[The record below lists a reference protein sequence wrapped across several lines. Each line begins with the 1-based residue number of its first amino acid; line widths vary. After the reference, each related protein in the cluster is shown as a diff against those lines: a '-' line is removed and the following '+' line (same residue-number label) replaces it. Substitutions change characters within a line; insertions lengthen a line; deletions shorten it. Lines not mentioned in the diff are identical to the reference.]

1 MGRINENKP
10 EAILRLSVLDV
21 DLIQRLAT
29 YWLVTVERDRGE
41 IIYELYP
48 KKK

>member
-29 YWLVTVERDRGE
+29 YWLVTIELDGGK

-48 KKK
+48 K

>member
-29 YWLVTVERDRGE
+29 HWLVTVEQDRGE

-48 KKK
+48 KEK

>member
-29 YWLVTVERDRGE
+29 YWLVTVEQDGGE
-41 IIYELYP
+41 IIYELYT
-48 KKK
+48 K

>member
-29 YWLVTVERDRGE
+29 YWLVTVEQGRGE

>member
-29 YWLVTVERDRGE
+29 YWLVTVEQDSGE

-48 KKK
+48 KEK